1 MAESMRGSRLG
12 YTSYELDPGVNAPTN
27 LTKFVCP
34 QDHQLLLPFS
44 ADADEIPDT
53 WLCDCGQTAIRAGI
67 KALPKKE
74 VKAIKKHYDMLL
86 ERRSKKELE
95 SLLKER
101 VADIRKPVKAS

>member
-12 YTSYELDPGVNAPTN
+12 YTSYELDPGVNAPAN
-27 LTKFVCP
+27 LTKFFCP
-34 QDHQLLLPFS
+34 QNHELSLPFS
-44 ADADEIPDT
+44 VDADEIPDT
-53 WLCDCGQTAIRAGI
+53 WLCECGQMAVRDGI
-67 KALPKKE
+67 KSQPKQE
-74 VKAIKKHYDMLL
+74 VKAVKKHYDMLL